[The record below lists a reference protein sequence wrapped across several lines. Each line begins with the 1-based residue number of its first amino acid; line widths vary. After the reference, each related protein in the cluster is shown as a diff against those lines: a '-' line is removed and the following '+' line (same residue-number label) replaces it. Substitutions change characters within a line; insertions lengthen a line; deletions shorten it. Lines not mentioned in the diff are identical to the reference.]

1 MNRFLLKY
9 LRPGAVKL
17 LNSLPPEGP
26 VITISREYGCNG
38 SMIAV
43 KLTKA
48 INERLGEKKWRVIT
62 NEVLQ
67 EAARALKVDVDS
79 ISHVFGADAKNMI
92 SDLIASF
99 AVKQYTSDRKIKAT
113 ISKIVYSFA
122 NRGNCVIVGRAGCV
136 IAHDAKDSFHIRL
149 IAPIEWRIDAIQKR
163 LALPYNDAR
172 NLVET
177 TDKHRRKFRSFFSGK
192 RPDSSF
198 YGVIYNCACL
208 SEEEVVSSIMSIL
221 ESKGIVPNNK
231 AE

>member
-1 MNRFLLKY
+1 M
-9 LRPGAVKL
+9 
-17 LNSLPPEGP
+17 
-26 VITISREYGCNG
+26 
-38 SMIAV
+38 
-43 KLTKA
+43 
-48 INERLGEKKWRVIT
+48 IT

-67 EAARALKVDVDS
+67 EAAHALSVDVDS

-92 SDLIASF
+92 GDLIASF

-122 NRGNCVIVGRAGCV
+122 NKGHCVIVGRAGCV

-149 IAPIEWRIDAIQKR
+149 IAPIEWRTSAIQKR

-192 RPDSSF
+192 RSDASY

-208 SEEEVVSSIMSIL
+208 SEDEVVGNIMNIL
-221 ESKGIVPNNK
+221 EAKGIIPANK
-231 AE
+231 SV